1 MFNKIISASILS
13 ANFAKLGEEADN
25 VLSSGADWIHFD
37 VMDNHFVPNLTVG
50 PMVCQSL
57 RDYGIKAPIDVHLMV
72 QPVDQLIT
80 AFAAS
85 GASIITIHP
94 ESTDNLTNSINLIKN
109 LGCKAGIAFN
119 PESPIDVLEY
129 IYNQLDLIL
138 IMSVHPGF
146 SGQQFINNSFKK
158 IELIK
163 AMLNK
168 LNYNIPLSIDGGVN
182 IENIATLA
190 AAGINIFVA
199 GNSIFKNKFN
209 NNYKNIIA
217 DLRNKIL

>member
-57 RDYGIKAPIDVHLMV
+57 RDYGITAPIDVHLMV
-72 QPVDQLIT
+72 KPVDQLIT
-80 AFAAS
+80 AFAKS
-85 GASIITIHP
+85 GGSIITIHP
-94 ESTDNLTNSINLIKN
+94 ESTDNLADSIKLIKN

-129 IYNQLDLIL
+129 VYKQVDLIL

-168 LNYNIPLSIDGGVN
+168 LNVSIPLSIDGGVN
-182 IENIATLA
+182 IENIAALSNH
-190 AAGINIFVA
+190 GINIFVA
-199 GNSIFKNKFN
+199 GNSIFKSN
-209 NNYKNIIA
+209 NSYTNTIA
-217 DLRNKIL
+217 SLKDKIL